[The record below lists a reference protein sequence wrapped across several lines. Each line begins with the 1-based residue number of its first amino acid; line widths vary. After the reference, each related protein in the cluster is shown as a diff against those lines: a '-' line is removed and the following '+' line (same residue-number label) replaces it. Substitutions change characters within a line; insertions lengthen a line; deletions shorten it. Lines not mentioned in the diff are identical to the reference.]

1 MNVLEA
7 AASKNQLKM
16 RPLSKI
22 EANSFSNSKKSD
34 KKVQSSGF
42 KSPLTSSLQLK
53 VLKNL
58 IKTKAPMMDPS
69 NLNIVKSLI
78 SFFLQV

>member
-1 MNVLEA
+1 MEGSV
-7 AASKNQLKM
+7 SKSLLKM
-16 RPLSKI
+16 RPSSKN
-22 EANSFSNSKKSD
+22 ETNSFSNSKKSD
-34 KKVQSSGF
+34 KKVQSQGF

-78 SFFLQV
+78 SLFLQV